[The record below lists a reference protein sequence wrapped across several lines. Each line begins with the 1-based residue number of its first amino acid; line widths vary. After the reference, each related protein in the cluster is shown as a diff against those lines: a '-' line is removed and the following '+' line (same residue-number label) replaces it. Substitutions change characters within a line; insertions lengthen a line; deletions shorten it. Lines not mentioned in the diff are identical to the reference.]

1 MHSESSATLPSDR
14 QAKRRAFV
22 VALAAAVP
30 LLAFFVWRYDF
41 VCDDAYISFRYSRH
55 LAEGRGL
62 VFNVG
67 ESPPVEGYS
76 NFLWVV
82 WLALFEWI
90 GIDITIAARASSIA
104 TGFVLLAAVIRFMQR
119 RLALTT
125 AELAASAVVL
135 ACLPSLSL
143 WCTGGL
149 ETMPF
154 ALAAFL
160 TFERLASDPDRPRGW
175 QAGAAG
181 LACALLRADGL
192 MWASLMICAA
202 LLAHVKIRSPALLRA
217 GATAIS
223 IVAAGTAAHWIWRY
237 GVYGDWLPNTARI
250 KTGFSGLRLERGLY
264 YVIAYVLTV
273 PACALALVV
282 YLSRAGRSAILTW
295 QATLVLACTFGY
307 AIFVGGDFMPMG
319 RFLIV
324 SMPFLALL
332 IAGGVRALGARQ
344 PVGIGFA
351 IACAGLCVLPSFDL
365 HVVPAGVRERFHFR
379 WNDTRAVSEYEMWR
393 GMKERAE
400 TWALLGRALAGETIP
415 GESIILGNIGAI
427 GYFTELEIL
436 DVFGLTSRAVALRE
450 APLVRAS
457 PGHDKAVA
465 PDFFF
470 SQRPDYWGA
479 LLAPA
484 GAPPGFRL
492 PPGLLDSPPGLPESP
507 NGQRITIDRRPLD
520 PAHGFPPSVELRLV
534 RMRWDR

>member
-1 MHSESSATLPSDR
+1 LPSDR
-14 QAKRRAFV
+14 QAKRRAFAI
-22 VALAAAVP
+22 ALTAAVP

-82 WLALFEWI
+82 WLALFERI
-90 GIDITIAARASSIA
+90 GIDIGVAARASSIA
-104 TGFVLLAAVIRFMQR
+104 TGFTLLAAVIRFMQR
-119 RLALTT
+119 RLALSTS
-125 AELAASAVVL
+125 ELAASAVVF
-135 ACLPSLSL
+135 ACLPSFSL

-192 MWASLMICAA
+192 LWASLMICAA
-202 LLAHVKIRSPALLRA
+202 LLSHMKSRSPTLLRD
-217 GATAIS
+217 GATALS
-223 IVAAGTAAHWIWRY
+223 IVAAGTAAHVVWRH

-250 KTGFSGLRLERGLY
+250 KAGLSGLRLERGLDY
-264 YVIAYVLTV
+264 AIAYLLSVPVCVL
-273 PACALALVV
+273 AFVV
-282 YLSRAGRSAILTW
+282 YFSRAGRTAILSW
-295 QATLVLACTFGY
+295 QATFVIACTFGY

-332 IAGGVRALGARQ
+332 VASVVRALREK
-344 PVGIGFA
+344 PSIGIGFA
-351 IACAGLCVLPSFDL
+351 FACAGLCVLPSFDL
-365 HVVPAGVRERFHFR
+365 HVVPANVRERFHFR
-379 WNDTRAVSEYEMWR
+379 WNDTRVVSEYEMWR

-400 TWALLGRALAGETIP
+400 NWALLGWALARETTP

-427 GYFTELEIL
+427 GYFTELEIF
-436 DVFGLTSRAVALRE
+436 DVFGLTSRSVALRK

-465 PDFFF
+465 PDFFY
-470 SQRPDYWGA
+470 SEHPDYWGA

-484 GAPPGFRL
+484 GAPLAFGL
-492 PPGLLDSPPGLPESP
+492 PPGLLDSPPGLTESP
-507 NGQRITIDRRPLD
+507 VAQRITIDRRPLD
-520 PAHGFPPSVELRLV
+520 PAHGFPPGIELRLV